1 MGKISIA
8 TLYAR
13 EYPRL
18 ITTLERI
25 AKRASARGDLPIN
38 LLAIFGSV
46 ARLTPHVYS
55 DTDLL
60 VLFHDNPSRDAF
72 NHYSLETIR
81 IIRRAEDE
89 TMDEQYRW
97 PIMPIPSDERASD
110 LDPDFVATVGREGVL
125 LYHRPGAPIPES
137 LTHPEPFDQWTRRVA
152 ARLARRRPFTSGAT
166 STQQ

>member
-1 MGKISIA
+1 MRKISTA
-8 TLYAR
+8 ALYAR

-25 AKRASARGDLPIN
+25 AERTSIRDDLPIN
-38 LLAIFGSV
+38 LLALFGSV

-60 VLFHDNPSRDAF
+60 VLFHDNPGRDAF
-72 NHYSLETIR
+72 NHYTLETIR

-89 TMDEQYRW
+89 TVDEQYRW
-97 PIMPIPSDERASD
+97 PIMPIPGDERASD

-125 LYHRPGAPIPES
+125 LYQRPGAYIPDALAQLE
-137 LTHPEPFDQWTRRVA
+137 TFDHWQRRVGE
-152 ARLARRRPFTSGAT
+152 RLAGRHPLTSCAT
-166 STQQ
+166 S

>member
-1 MGKISIA
+1 MPRMSNA

-25 AKRASARGDLPIN
+25 AERASARDDLPIN
-38 LLAIFGSV
+38 VFAIFGSV
-46 ARLTPHVYS
+46 ARLTPHIYS

-72 NHYSLETIR
+72 NHYTLETIR
-81 IIRRAEDE
+81 IIRQAEDE
-89 TMDEQYRW
+89 TVDEHYRW
-97 PIMPIPSDERASD
+97 PIMPIPGDERASD

-125 LYHRPGAPIPES
+125 LYQRPGAPIPDA
-137 LTHPEPFDQWTRRVA
+137 LAQLEPFDQWQRRVG
-152 ARLARRRPFTSGAT
+152 ARLAGRRSAAVESAP
-166 STQQ
+166 